1 VNASPWLVLRGAR
14 VSLKFDRRVPTIA
27 VVLLA
32 LTIGLM
38 IWNIGSGEYP
48 IPAID
53 VLRTLLGLPTGSEKD
68 FGFVVNTLRAPRALV
83 GWTVGVM
90 LALAGSVM
98 QTLTRNALA
107 SPDITGVTAGAGLGA
122 VILIVVLGGA
132 APVTLP
138 VAALGGGL
146 LVAVLIYVLAWRGGD
161 SPLRLVLVG
170 VGLASVLGAAQTL
183 LLLRAPPEI
192 AQRALLWLTGSIY
205 ARSWEHLFA
214 LLPWC
219 AALVPLVLFSSA
231 RLNAIGLGDEIAR
244 GLGVRMGLQR
254 AALLLAAVGLTD
266 RAARRA
272 AVGRPGA
279 RGQSVCQR
287 VDRRVDRIGERL
299 YRPAGVCA
307 DRGASRD
314 HHRAGRRAVFHVL
327 AVAGALEN
335 VEHTVT
341 DIGLRWR
348 ADRRCDGPD
357 DTSRQDHRAGRPE
370 WLRQEHAV
378 TRPGA
383 AARAARGRGL
393 ARWPRDPHAADQG
406 VGARTRHPA
415 ARPGRAGRADGA
427 RAGRA
432 GPLPA
437 SELVSAVV

>member
-98 QTLTRNALA
+98 QTLTRNPLA

-254 AALLLAAVGLTD
+254 AALLLAAVGLT
-266 RAARRA
+266 AAAISQVGALGFVGLIAPHVARRL
-272 AVGRPGA
+272 VGPAHEGNLFVSA
-279 RGQSVCQR
+279 L
-287 VDRRVDRIGERL
+287 IGGLIVSASDFIGRL
-299 YRPAGVCA
+299 AFAPTEVPAGIITALV
-307 DRGASRD
+307 GAP
-314 HHRAGRRAVFHVL
+314 FFMYL
-327 AVAGALEN
+327 L
-335 VEHTVT
+335 
-341 DIGLRWR
+341 W
-348 ADRRCDGPD
+348 
-357 DTSRQDHRAGRPE
+357 
-370 WLRQEHAV
+370 
-378 TRPGA
+378 
-383 AARAARGRGL
+383 RGR
-393 ARWPRDPHAADQG
+393 
-406 VGARTRHPA
+406 
-415 ARPGRAGRADGA
+415 
-427 RAGRA
+427 
-432 GPLPA
+432 
-437 SELVSAVV
+437 